1 MGAEGA
7 WMGLR
12 RAGRA
17 RQGRFKT
24 RRQGGHRKWW
34 EGKPNL
40 LTTFRGG
47 KNQFNYICGRLL
59 KGPDL
64 LIIHY

>member
-1 MGAEGA
+1 MDYGPSTMDYRLA
-7 WMGLR
+7 
-12 RAGRA
+12 
-17 RQGRFKT
+17 
-24 RRQGGHRKWW
+24 
-34 EGKPNL
+34 L